1 MEYFINPHKEQPA
14 TPIAMFRSLWRNR
27 QLILQ
32 MARRDINSRYRGS
45 LIGLAWSFINPILL
59 LLVYTFVFSV
69 IFKSRWST
77 NPNESRT
84 DFAIILFAGM
94 IVFNLFS
101 EIINRAPGL
110 VISNVNYVKKVV
122 FPLEILPWVALG
134 SALFHT
140 MISLFVLLL
149 VQFIL
154 KLSLP
159 WTGIFFPLALLPL
172 ILASVGLAWF
182 LSALGVYVR
191 DIGQITGIFTTILF
205 FMSAVFYPVSAL
217 PEKYQGILR
226 LNPLVLIIA
235 ESRKSLVL
243 GELPDWTSM
252 LIALLVSLAI
262 AFAGFWWFQK
272 VRKGFAD
279 VI

>member
-1 MEYFINPHKEQPA
+1 MNPHKEHPA
-14 TPIAMFRSLWRNR
+14 TPIAMFGSLWWNR
-27 QLILQ
+27 QLIWQ

-45 LIGLAWSFINPILL
+45 LIGLAWSFINPILM

-69 IFKSRWST
+69 VFKARW
-77 NPNESRT
+77 NVGGNESKT

-94 IVFNLFS
+94 IVFNLFA
-101 EIINRAPGL
+101 EIFNRAPSL
-110 VISNVNYVKKVV
+110 ITSNANYVKKVV

-140 MISLFVLLL
+140 AISLFVLLF

-154 KLSLP
+154 HLSLP

-172 ILASVGLAWF
+172 IFASMGIAWF
-182 LSALGVYVR
+182 LSAFGVFVR
-191 DIGQITGIFTTILF
+191 DVGQITGIFTTILM

-217 PEKYQGILR
+217 PEKYQSLLR
-226 LNPLVLIIA
+226 LNPLVLIIT
-235 ESRKSLVL
+235 ESRKALVL
-243 GELPDWTSM
+243 GELPDWISM
-252 LIALLVSLAI
+252 VIALLVSLAI